1 MIHFIPLKIFP
12 LNQTTYRHLLMIKL
26 YGINYSKQYSKM
38 ITFQGPELHFLTGM
52 TLLFEF
58 LVKP

>member
-1 MIHFIPLKIFP
+1 
-12 LNQTTYRHLLMIKL
+12 MIKL
-26 YGINYSKQYSKM
+26 YGINYSKQYVKM
-38 ITFQGPELHFLTGM
+38 ITFQGLELHFLTGM